1 MARKYRMVFF
11 VDGDDEPHVFET
23 HSPNDEAAREEFEDA
38 FPDSVYV
45 MHDAEDILAA
55 DLPVGFRGL

>member
-1 MARKYRMVFF
+1 MAQKYRMVFF
-11 VDGDDEPHVFET
+11 VEGDDKPRVFET

-45 MHDAEDILAA
+45 MHDA
-55 DLPVGFRGL
+55 